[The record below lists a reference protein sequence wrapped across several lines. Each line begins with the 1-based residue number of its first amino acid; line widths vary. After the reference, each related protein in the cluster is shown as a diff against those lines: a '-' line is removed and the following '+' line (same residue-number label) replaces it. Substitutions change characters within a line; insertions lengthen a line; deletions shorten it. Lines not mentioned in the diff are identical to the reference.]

1 MTMIVRVATGYATSI
16 EFIISLLILIASI
29 VLAGVGGAKIY
40 RMATLMYGNPV
51 KLKNAL
57 KLLKGKSN

>member
-1 MTMIVRVATGYATSI
+1 MLVRVATGYATLM
-16 EFIISLLILIASI
+16 EFIISALILIAST
-29 VLAGVGGAKIY
+29 VLAGIGGAKIY

-57 KLLKGKSN
+57 KWLKVKGNQ